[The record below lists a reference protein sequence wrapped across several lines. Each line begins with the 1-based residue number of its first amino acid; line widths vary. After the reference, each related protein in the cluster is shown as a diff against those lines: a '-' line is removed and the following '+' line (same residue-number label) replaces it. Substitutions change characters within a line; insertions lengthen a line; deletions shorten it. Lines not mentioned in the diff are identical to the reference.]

1 MFDYEKPKLPH
12 LKDLVLLNENN
23 EFSVEPHLWYRIL
36 EQYSK
41 KEIIEHFSHLIET
54 TPVPFP
60 YRKYLTE
67 QTQLDFK
74 SLCKEDVNW
83 VRGEWVGL
91 RIPKS
96 LDLSFKRQGLYLD
109 YISKK
114 GLIVSDQFVQKIR
127 MECGHKNSPSPAR
140 QWDRKG
146 FTSKVRPILKV
157 LMNLNRDRTLKSGL
171 YSASMYDCLRLGR
184 YMASQFKPI
193 VAKAIYD
200 FFGAKRI
207 LDFSAGWGD
216 RLVGF
221 LASNAESY
229 IGIDPNTKLHEPYQQ
244 IVDFCSVDKE
254 TKFICS
260 PAEDADLTDVK
271 VDFIFTS
278 PPYFNTEKYSDEE
291 TQSWKRY
298 RSLNGWLNGFLY
310 PTLKKC
316 WDCLED
322 GGRIAINITDVL
334 EGNKYLKVCEPM
346 VEYMESLGATYEG
359 AIGYRI
365 KKRPGKNQGS
375 VGGDVYCE
383 PIFIWSKG
391 KAKDPLWYSETY
403 FSNIEG

>member
-1 MFDYEKPKLPH
+1 MFDYEKPKLPP
-12 LKDLVLLNENN
+12 LNELDLINQDKK
-23 EFSVEPHLWYRIL
+23 FAIEPYLWNQIL

-54 TPVPFP
+54 VPVPFP
-60 YRKYLTE
+60 YRDYNVR
-67 QTQLDFK
+67 QTRTDFNV
-74 SLCKEDVNW
+74 LCKEDVNW

-91 RIPKS
+91 RTPKE
-96 LDLSFKRQGLYLD
+96 LDLSFRGSYLYLD
-109 YISKK
+109 YLSKR
-114 GLIVSDQFVQKIR
+114 GLTVSDQFVQKIR
-127 MECGHKNSPSPAR
+127 MECGHKSSPSPVR
-140 QWDRKG
+140 QWDREG

-157 LMNLNRDRTLKSGL
+157 LMNLNRERTLKSGV
-171 YSASMYDCLRLGR
+171 YNASMYDCLRVGR

-193 VAKAIYD
+193 GAKALYD
-200 FFGAKRI
+200 FFDAKKV

-244 IVDFCSVDKE
+244 IVNFCNTDKK

-260 PAEDADLTDVK
+260 PAEDTDLSDVK

-278 PPYFNTEKYSDEE
+278 PPYFNTEKYSDED

-298 RSLNGWLNGFLY
+298 TSINGWLDGFLY

-334 EGNKYLKVCEPM
+334 EGNKYLGVCQPM
-346 VEYMESLGATYEG
+346 IEYMESIGATYEG
-359 AIGYRI
+359 VIGYRI
-365 KKRPGKNQGS
+365 KKRPGKHQGS
-375 VGGDVYCE
+375 VGGDVHCE
-383 PIFIWSKG
+383 PVFIWCKG
-391 KAKDPLWYSETY
+391 KPTEPKWYSETY
-403 FSNIEG
+403 F